1 MDMRDKDKFELEE
14 SNNNPINYHSP
25 GGMPVDRRFNSTSIP
40 NSSLGLIPT
49 DNQMS
54 VCRGDLA
61 GAASCSSA
69 SGIDSFG
76 PSMWEHPTNS
86 QNLVF
91 CDVSVQNIASSSNTV
106 GIGKGVPASLRNG
119 IDRTLEMGW
128 NPPNSMLKGG
138 FFLPNAS
145 GMLPQSLSQFPADS
159 AFIERAARF
168 SCFNG
173 ESFNDMVNPF
183 GAPESMGLFSRG
195 GGMMQGTGENF
206 MGSGMK
212 SVSGGQAPKNFMKAV
227 EASKDV
233 SMSVNHMATNKGS
246 PLKNETKSDEVKQGM
261 VGSGNA
267 SDEAEFSGGGGQEE
281 PSMLEGNCRELSAK
295 ILDSKK
301 RKRNGQDVEFDQ
313 AKGTP
318 QSAEP
323 AKGSPETQPMGDQK
337 PNSTTSKD
345 PGKQGKQGSLG
356 SDQPNEEYIHVRARR
371 GQATNSH
378 SLAERVRR
386 EKISERMKFLQDL
399 VPGCSKVTGKAVML
413 DEIINYVQSLQRQVE
428 FLSMK
433 LATVN
438 PRLDLNI
445 EGLLAKDVFSPK
457 LHAVPPSS
465 LAFSLEMPMA
475 YPPSLPS
482 QPGLIPTAFPGMD
495 SHSDIIRRTI
505 NSQLTPTTAGFK
517 EPAQLPNVWDD
528 ELRNVVQ
535 MSYGTSAPH
544 DNQDVNGRTLQLAIY
559 YDPCYKPND
568 PDASFLL
575 QSHCH
580 QAI

>member
-69 SGIDSFG
+69 SVIDSFG

-183 GAPESMGLFSRG
+183 GAP
-195 GGMMQGTGENF
+195 
-206 MGSGMK
+206 
-212 SVSGGQAPKNFMKAV
+212 
-227 EASKDV
+227 
-233 SMSVNHMATNKGS
+233 
-246 PLKNETKSDEVKQGM
+246 
-261 VGSGNA
+261 
-267 SDEAEFSGGGGQEE
+267 
-281 PSMLEGNCRELSAK
+281 
-295 ILDSKK
+295 
-301 RKRNGQDVEFDQ
+301 
-313 AKGTP
+313 
-318 QSAEP
+318 
-323 AKGSPETQPMGDQK
+323 
-337 PNSTTSKD
+337 
-345 PGKQGKQGSLG
+345 
-356 SDQPNEEYIHVRARR
+356 
-371 GQATNSH
+371 
-378 SLAERVRR
+378 
-386 EKISERMKFLQDL
+386 
-399 VPGCSKVTGKAVML
+399 
-413 DEIINYVQSLQRQVE
+413 
-428 FLSMK
+428 
-433 LATVN
+433 
-438 PRLDLNI
+438 
-445 EGLLAKDVFSPK
+445 
-457 LHAVPPSS
+457 
-465 LAFSLEMPMA
+465 
-475 YPPSLPS
+475 
-482 QPGLIPTAFPGMD
+482 
-495 SHSDIIRRTI
+495 
-505 NSQLTPTTAGFK
+505 
-517 EPAQLPNVWDD
+517 
-528 ELRNVVQ
+528 
-535 MSYGTSAPH
+535 
-544 DNQDVNGRTLQLAIY
+544 
-559 YDPCYKPND
+559 
-568 PDASFLL
+568 
-575 QSHCH
+575 
-580 QAI
+580 